1 MRSAIFI
8 ISAYFMG
15 SIPFGYIIASMS
27 SGIDVRKVGSGNIGA
42 TNVTRTAGPLAGI
55 LTMILD
61 VFKGAFPAFLA
72 LKSISLEVACA
83 AGFAAFLG
91 HITSPYMGFR
101 GGKGV
106 ATALGVTVV
115 LAPKVFLAA
124 VPVGLLL
131 FFITRK
137 VSVASLTGS
146 LAGAIYAVVLLP
158 LPVKLLAVAMVI
170 LIFVRHRSNIKR
182 LLSGEEPS
190 FHLKR

>member
-1 MRSAIFI
+1 MRSVLFVV
-8 ISAYFMG
+8 SAYFMG

-115 LAPKVFLAA
+115 LAPKVFIAA
-124 VPVGLLL
+124 VPVGLFL